1 MNKSCCIL
9 TAFLLIPLLQPVQ
22 ADDFSMSQIYP
33 IDREHSYIGFS
44 VLYMGFAKVRG
55 RFTNYSGTFRFDEK
69 DIEKS
74 SGTVLIK
81 VDSIDTDLDMRDDDL
96 RSPNWFDAKQYPL
109 IKFQTKQI
117 LKTDAG
123 VVAVGDLTIK
133 KVTKE
138 VQLKMD
144 YCSGVK
150 KDVRQDTQI
159 VFTGGT
165 RINRKDFGIEGEKWS
180 KIKEGMAAVDSDVD
194 IELSIL
200 GKQINAPNFT
210 NWVNDTESPEGKI
223 YKVINESSVE
233 KGIQEFRAIKT
244 TNKTEIDFNAL
255 DIVGYMLLKENKV
268 DEAIKVFKENAESFP
283 DEFSVYDSLAE
294 AYAVRGDR
302 TNAIQY
308 YGQSLKMEPYN
319 AKAVEILRHL
329 QVAN

>member
-1 MNKSCCIL
+1 MNKICCIL
-9 TAFLLIPLLQPVQ
+9 ATLLLIPLLQSVQ

-33 IDREHSYIGFS
+33 IDRGHSYIGFS
-44 VLYMGFAKVRG
+44 IKYMGYAKVRG
-55 RFTNYSGTFRFDEK
+55 RFTDYSGAFRFDEK
-69 DIEKS
+69 DIQKS

-81 VDSIDTDLDMRDDDL
+81 VDSIDTDLDMRDEDL

-109 IKFQTKQI
+109 IKFQTKQM

-123 VVAVGDLTIK
+123 VIAVGDLTIK
-133 KVTKE
+133 KVTKKL
-138 VQLKMD
+138 QLKMD
-144 YCSGVK
+144 YSSGVK
-150 KDVRQDTQI
+150 KDVRGDTQV

-165 RINRKDFGIEGEKWS
+165 TINRKDFGIEGEKWS
-180 KIKEGMAAVDSDVD
+180 KIKEGITAVDSDVD

-200 GKQINAPNFT
+200 GIQINAPNFT
-210 NWVNDTESPEGKI
+210 NWVNDPETPEGKI
-223 YKVINESSVE
+223 YKLINESSVE
-233 KGIQEFRAIKT
+233 KGIQEFQTMKT

-255 DIVGYMLLKENKV
+255 DTVGYMLLKQNKV
-268 DEAIKVFKENAESFP
+268 DEAIQVFMENAESFP

-308 YGQSLKMEPYN
+308 YERSLKMEPYN
-319 AKAVEILRHL
+319 AKAIEILRHL